1 MGPHFAAI
9 AGGCCTQDRGRVGA
23 MLEFVIFATLSTCVV
38 ISIGSLGYLLLAI
51 WCVSRLPTKGGE
63 ASARVPATTVLKPVC
78 GDEPRLREALLS
90 FCTQDFPAPLQ
101 LIFGVRSPTDS
112 ALPIVRNLKARHPH
126 LDIEIVIDPAVHG
139 PNFKVSNLINMMRF
153 AKHDVIVV
161 SDSDILIGRDHLRQI
176 AARLAGSSATIVTC
190 LYRGA
195 PAHPESWVSQL
206 GALYIDAWYLP
217 AAAVDG
223 TVFGVTACYSPVMA
237 LRREFI
243 ETELDNF
250 RALAA
255 TVGDDARIGRIATER
270 GRNIEVAPFLVLT
283 TITETRLREV
293 FLRELRWARVIRA
306 VRPGQF
312 PALIFTHALPVA
324 LLMVALSPGTATAL
338 MFGFMAA
345 LRALLLA
352 TVEARVGR
360 APTARTPTPWFLM
373 FREFFCFGVWLWAFA
388 NHNIML
394 RGRKLSIQPGGRVS
408 ADDFIAAGLPPADRK
423 PAA

>member
-1 MGPHFAAI
+1 MPES
-9 AGGCCTQDRGRVGA
+9 V
-23 MLEFVIFATLSTCVV
+23 VVATLAACVAIST
-38 ISIGSLGYLLLAI
+38 GALGYLLLAI
-51 WCVSRLPTKGGE
+51 WCVSRLPPQAGD
-63 ASARVPATTVLKPVC
+63 ASARVPATTVLKPLC
-78 GDEPRLREALLS
+78 GDEPRLHEALLS

-101 LIFGVRSPTDS
+101 IIFGVRSPTDA
-112 ALPIVRNLKARHPH
+112 ALPIVRDLKARHPH
-126 LDIEIVIDPAVHG
+126 LDIEIVVDPAVHG
-139 PNFKVSNLINMMRF
+139 PNFKASNLINLMRF

-161 SDSDILIGRDHLRQI
+161 SDSDVFIGPDHLRQI
-176 AARLAGSSATIVTC
+176 TVRLAASSATIVTC

-223 TVFGVTACYSPVMA
+223 IMFGVTACYGPLMA
-237 LRREFI
+237 LRREFVA
-243 ETELDNF
+243 TELDNF
-250 RALAA
+250 HALATA
-255 TVGDDARIGRIATER
+255 VGDDARIGRIATER
-270 GRNIEVAPFLVLT
+270 DRKIELAPFLVLT
-283 TITETRLREV
+283 TIPETRLRQL
-293 FLRELRWARVIRA
+293 FLHELRWARVMRA
-306 VRPGQF
+306 IRPGQYL
-312 PALIFTHALPVA
+312 ASIFTNALPIA

-338 MFGFMAA
+338 LFGFIAA

-373 FREFFCFGVWLWAFA
+373 FREFLYFGVWLWAFA
-388 NHNIML
+388 NRTIIS
-394 RGRKLSIQPGGRVS
+394 RGRKLSIQPGGRMV